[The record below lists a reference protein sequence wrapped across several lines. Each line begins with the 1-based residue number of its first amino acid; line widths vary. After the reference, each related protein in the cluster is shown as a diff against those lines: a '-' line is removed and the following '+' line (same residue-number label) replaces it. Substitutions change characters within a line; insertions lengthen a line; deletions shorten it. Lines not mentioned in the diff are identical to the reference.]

1 MSKGRNMHQPS
12 IPDMES
18 PYDFDR
24 FVRYYELDHADYT
37 ADIPFYQDLA
47 RQAGEPVL
55 ELGCGAGR
63 VLIPLAE
70 AGITI
75 TGVDLAPR
83 MLARAEEKARAAG
96 VSGRVTLIQADMRR
110 LDLPM
115 RFRLAFCALNTLMHL
130 EDIEDQIAV
139 LESARRHLIQGGIL
153 AVDLPNPHLS
163 LHNEE
168 RTPLVLDKELVEPE
182 TGHRIL
188 KLVSYR
194 SDTALQISDIT
205 IIYDEVDAAG
215 QVQRTLVPM
224 RMRWIYPYELRL
236 MLEIAGFRL
245 DQLYGSYE
253 LDPFSAGSERLI
265 AVAHVP

>member
-1 MSKGRNMHQPS
+1 MLHTPS
-12 IPDMES
+12 ADMES

-24 FVRYYELDHADYT
+24 FVRYYELDHADYV

-83 MLARAEEKARAAG
+83 MLERAREQAHAAG
-96 VSGRVTLIQADMRR
+96 VANRITLVQADMRR
-110 LDLPM
+110 LSLPT

-130 EDIEDQIAV
+130 TELEDQIAV
-139 LESARRHLIQGGIL
+139 LESARRHLVSGGL
-153 AVDLPNPHLS
+153 FAVDLPNPHLS
-163 LHNEE
+163 LHTEE
-168 RTPLVLDKELVEPE
+168 RTPLILDKELIDPE

-194 SDTALQISDIT
+194 SDPALQISDIT
-205 IIYDEVDAAG
+205 VMYDEVDHDG

-236 MLEIAGFRL
+236 MLEIAGFHL
-245 DQLYGSYE
+245 DQFYGSYDLE
-253 LDPFSAGSERLI
+253 PFSTQSERLI

>member
-1 MSKGRNMHQPS
+1 MNGNAT
-12 IPDMES
+12 PDMES

-70 AGITI
+70 AGVTI

-83 MLARAEEKARAAG
+83 MLARAKEKADAAG
-96 VSGRVTLIQADMRR
+96 ISGRVTLVQADMRH
-110 LDLPM
+110 LDLPA

-139 LESARRHLIQGGIL
+139 LESARRHLVSGGIF

-163 LHNEE
+163 LHHEE
-168 RTPLVLDKELVEPE
+168 RTPLTLDKEMVDPE
-182 TGHRIL
+182 TRNRIL

-194 SDTALQISDIT
+194 SDASLQISDIT

-215 QVQRTLVPM
+215 RLQRTIVPM

-245 DQLYGSYE
+245 NQLYGSYDLE
-253 LDPFSAGSERLI
+253 PFSAGSERMI